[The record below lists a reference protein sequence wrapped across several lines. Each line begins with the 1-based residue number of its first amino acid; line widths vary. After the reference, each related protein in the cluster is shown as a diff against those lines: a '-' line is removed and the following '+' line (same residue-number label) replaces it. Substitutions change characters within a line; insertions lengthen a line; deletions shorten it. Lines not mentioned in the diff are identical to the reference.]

1 MIPIL
6 EWGYPIIYWLQSL
19 GDWLTPLMQF
29 FTFLGNEEF
38 FLLVLPALLWCVDI
52 GLGVRIGL
60 ILLTSNGINSVFKLA
75 FGTPRPYWV
84 NPEVKALSTGTS
96 FGLPSGHAQTALA
109 VWGLLAAWIHRIW
122 ATIFFGVLILLI
134 SISRPYLGVH
144 YPTDTLL
151 GWLIGGILLA
161 AFLIF
166 DKPVSKW
173 LSRLSAGQ
181 QSMLSFV
188 ISIAFICLGLLI
200 STATANRPVP
210 LEWIAGAAAAAPG
223 SEVIDPLSING
234 FFSTAGVF
242 FGLGVGAALLYQ
254 WGGFHV
260 RGPWWQRLL
269 RYLVGLVG
277 VALIYFGLSAI
288 FPSGDDILA
297 NVFRYVRY
305 GAVGFWVAYLG
316 PRVFVL
322 LRLANEDADS
332 PMPPKE

>member
-6 EWGYPIIYWLQSL
+6 DWGYPIIYWLQSL
-19 GDWLTPLMQF
+19 GDWLTPIMQF
-29 FTFLGNEEF
+29 FTFIGNEEF

-60 ILLTSNGINSVFKLA
+60 ILLASNGVNSLFKLA

-84 NPEVKALSTGTS
+84 NPKVKALSTGTG
-96 FGLPSGHAQTALA
+96 FGLPSGHAQTSLS
-109 VWGLLAAWIHRIW
+109 VWGRLAAWIRRTW
-122 ATIFFGVLILLI
+122 AIIFFGTVILLI

-151 GWLIGGILLA
+151 GWLIGGVLLA
-161 AFLIF
+161 SFLIF

-173 LSRLSAGQ
+173 LSRLSVGK
-181 QSMLSFV
+181 QSLLSFV
-188 ISIAFICLGLLI
+188 ISIGFICLGLLV
-200 STATANRPVP
+200 SQATANRPLP
-210 LEWIAGAAAAAPG
+210 MAWITGAASAAPG
-223 SEVIDPLSING
+223 SEAIDPLSISG

-242 FGLGVGAALLYQ
+242 FGLGAGAALLYQ

-260 RGPWWQRLL
+260 HGPWWQRLL

-277 VALIYFGLSAI
+277 VVVIYFGVKLI
-288 FPSGDDILA
+288 FPSGDDLLA
-297 NVFRYVRY
+297 NFFRYVRY
-305 GAVGFWVAYLG
+305 GAVGFWVAYLA

-322 LRLANEDADS
+322 LRLANENAQDG
-332 PMPPKE
+332 